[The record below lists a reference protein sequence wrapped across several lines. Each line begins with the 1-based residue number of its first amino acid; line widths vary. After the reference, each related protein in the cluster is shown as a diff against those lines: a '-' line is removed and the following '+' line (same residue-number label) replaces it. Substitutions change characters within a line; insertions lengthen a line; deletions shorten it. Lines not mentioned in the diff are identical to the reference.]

1 MLYLPMPMHL
11 ITDTQIKNAQHTF
24 YITYLT
30 ISRNATLEHKSYIT
44 LRQIFDFYNQTPR
57 STKPKLFYDVLNSLS
72 SMAEDKLISFSLD
85 LNGVSYDTYIP
96 ISINKHK
103 FYSQQYKMVFLH
115 HLDYMQALPNSY
127 KKDNLIKIYLYLVG
141 SIFSRGTKF
150 NNPTSAPDYIY
161 KPEAC
166 WCSIGTIRKTV
177 SLTNK
182 TIIKCLEVLAAED
195 ANAPFRRYTH
205 DSFNS
210 MPFVY
215 ALNAI
220 GYENEL
226 AGGYK
231 KLCQYK
237 YGSGT

>member
-11 ITDTQIKNAQHTF
+11 ITDTKIKNAHHAF

-44 LRQIFDFYNQTPR
+44 LRQIFDFYHQTPR
-57 STKPKLFYDVLNSLS
+57 STKPKLFYDVLDSLS
-72 SMAEDKLISFSLD
+72 SMAEDKMIAFSLD
-85 LNGVSYDTYIP
+85 LNGISYDTYIP
-96 ISINKHK
+96 IRINRHK
-103 FYSQQYKMVFLH
+103 FYSQQYKIVFLH
-115 HLDYMQALPNSY
+115 HLDYIQALPNIY
-127 KKDNLIKIYLYLVG
+127 KKDNLIKIYLYLVS

-166 WCSIGTIRKTV
+166 WCSIGTISKTV
-177 SLTNK
+177 NLTNK
-182 TIIKCLEVLAAED
+182 TIIKCLDVLAAED
-195 ANAPFRRYTH
+195 ANAPFRRYAH
-205 DSFNS
+205 DNLNS

>member
-1 MLYLPMPMHL
+1 MPVHL
-11 ITDTQIKNAQHTF
+11 IADTQSKNAQHTF

-57 STKPKLFYDVLNSLS
+57 STKPKLFYDVLNSLA
-72 SMAEDKLISFSLD
+72 SMAEDKMISFSLD
-85 LNGVSYDTYIP
+85 LNGISYDTYIP

-103 FYSQQYKMVFLH
+103 FYSKQYKMVFLH
-115 HLDYMQALPNSY
+115 HLDYIQSLPNSY

-150 NNPTSAPDYIY
+150 NNPTSSPDYIY

-166 WCSIGTIRKTV
+166 WCSIGTISKTV
-177 SLTNK
+177 NLTNK
-182 TIIKCLEVLAAED
+182 TIIKCLDVLAAED

-205 DSFNS
+205 DNSRS

-215 ALNAI
+215 ALNAS

>member
-1 MLYLPMPMHL
+1 MLYLPMPVHL
-11 ITDTQIKNAQHTF
+11 ITDDKIKSSKNAF

-57 STKPKLFYDVLNSLS
+57 STKPKLFYDVLSSLS
-72 SMAEDKLISFSLD
+72 SMAEDKMISFNLD
-85 LNGVSYDTYIP
+85 FNGISYDTYIP
-96 ISINKHK
+96 IKINRHK

-115 HLDYMQALPNSY
+115 HLDYIQALPNTY
-127 KKDNLIKIYLYLVG
+127 KKDNLIKVYLYLVG

-166 WCSIGTIRKTV
+166 WRSIGTISKTV
-177 SLTNK
+177 SLASK
-182 TIIKCLEVLAAED
+182 TIIKCLDVLAAED
-195 ANAPFRRYTH
+195 DNAPFRRYTH
-205 DSFNS
+205 DNSRS

-215 ALNAI
+215 ALNAG

-237 YGSGT
+237 YGSGA